1 MNILDKTADFAR
13 SLRESPEF
21 LRFEEIK
28 SEVEKKSECYEI
40 LREYRARQFAL
51 ELAEISGEG
60 VDEVSDALADI
71 CAQME
76 QDALLERYLR
86 AEFDLHCLMT
96 KIQTVFA
103 ENMGVTAGE
112 YFSLDGV
119 EKNRSGFLN

>member
-28 SEVEKKSECYEI
+28 SEVEKKSECCEI

-119 EKNRSGFLN
+119 EKSRSGFLN